1 MCLENFPDAGRK
13 DISQAVQQ
21 LLILAVEG
29 PLAITSES
37 QTNADM
43 LAGLR
48 AAVSLPHDNS
58 AFLPILPDHAAE
70 LLSRLLNKHM
80 APTKEGLL
88 DNSHQ
93 LVVLLLAAQLCK
105 AAFRGKSLDASLAHQ
120 IAAVACRS
128 ASALVTLLSL
138 PHSHVSPSNPGI
150 KAQVANSVCIMFI
163 ALEGRCSESQWRETG
178 GNSKQ
183 HYSYASYAASLSAAG

>member
-1 MCLENFPDAGRK
+1 MCVESFPDAGRK

-29 PLAITSES
+29 PLPINSES

-43 LAGLR
+43 LGGLR
-48 AAVSLPHDNS
+48 GAVSLPHDNS
-58 AFLPILPDHAAE
+58 AFLPVLPDDAAE

-105 AAFRGKSLDASLAHQ
+105 AASRGKSLDASLAHQ

-128 ASALVTLLSL
+128 GSAMAPIVHTEHAACQLQPLIFTFGR
-138 PHSHVSPSNPGI
+138 PGT
-150 KAQVANSVCIMFI
+150 NS
-163 ALEGRCSESQWRETG
+163 
-178 GNSKQ
+178 
-183 HYSYASYAASLSAAG
+183 